1 MNNPDLIDRLV
12 DDLRPTRGGTPQWML
27 ACAVTAGAIIAAI
40 MMVFWI
46 GLRTDILTAP
56 GTAMFWI
63 KLGYT
68 SVLAL
73 LGLAAAMALSRPE
86 KDSWPGLW
94 AVGGVFALTLAG
106 GLWQWGNAPEAVR
119 PVLIFGSTALVCPFF
134 IVAFSAPV
142 LAIMLAVMR
151 RLAPANPTLAGLA
164 AGLASGGAGA
174 SVYAFHC
181 GEYGMLFL
189 ALWYSVGV
197 GLVAL
202 SGALLGR
209 KLLRW

>member
-12 DDLRPTRGGTPQWML
+12 DDLRPTRRGALQWML
-27 ACAVTAGAIIAAI
+27 FGAVTVGILIATA
-40 MMVFWI
+40 MMVPWI
-46 GLRTDILTAP
+46 GLRADILTAP

-86 KDSWPGLW
+86 KNSWPGLW
-94 AVGGVFALTLAG
+94 AVGGVFLVTLAG
-106 GLWQWGNAPEAVR
+106 GLLQWGNASEAVR
-119 PVLIFGSTALVCPFF
+119 PILAVGSTALVCPFY
-134 IVAFSAPV
+134 IIAFSAPV
-142 LAIMLAVMR
+142 LAIMLVVMR
-151 RLAPANPTLAGLA
+151 RLAPTNPTLAGLA

-174 SVYAFHC
+174 SVYALHC
-181 GEYGMLFL
+181 GENGLLFL
-189 ALWYSVGV
+189 ALWYSLGV

-209 KLLRW
+209 TLLRW

>member
-12 DDLRPTRGGTPQWML
+12 DDLRPTRRGAAQWMML
-27 ACAVTAGAIIAAI
+27 GAVTAGIVMAMAV
-40 MMVFWI
+40 MVPWI
-46 GLRTDILTAP
+46 GLRADIVTAP
-56 GTAMFWI
+56 ATAMFWI

-86 KDSWPGLW
+86 KNSWPGLW
-94 AVGGVFALTLAG
+94 AVGGVFLLALAG
-106 GLWQWGNAPEAVR
+106 GLWQWGNASEAMK
-119 PVLIFGSTALVCPFF
+119 PVLAVGSTALVCPLF

-142 LAIMLAVMR
+142 LAILLAVMR

-164 AGLASGGAGA
+164 VGLASGGAGA

-181 GEYGMLFL
+181 GENGMLFL

-202 SGALLGR
+202 LGALLGR
-209 KLLRW
+209 TLLRW

>member
-1 MNNPDLIDRLV
+1 MTNPDLIDRLV
-12 DDLRPTRGGTPQWML
+12 DDLRPTPRGALSWML
-27 ACAVTAGAIIAAI
+27 AGAVTAGIMIAAAI
-40 MMVFWI
+40 MVPSI
-46 GLRTDILTAP
+46 GLRADILTAP

-73 LGLAAAMALSRPE
+73 LGLTAAMALSRPE
-86 KDSWPGLW
+86 KSSWSGLW
-94 AVGGVFALTLAG
+94 AVGGVFLLTLAG
-106 GLWQWGNAPEAVR
+106 GLWQWGNASEAIR
-119 PVLIFGSTALVCPFF
+119 PVLAFGGTALVCPFF
-134 IVAFSAPV
+134 IIAFSAPV
-142 LAIMLAVMR
+142 LTIMLAAMR

-181 GEYGMLFL
+181 GENGLLFL

-209 KLLRW
+209 TLLRW